1 MLLLEVVL
9 RGFEHRSGVITCVQ
23 LVKGGSA
30 VRVGQGLLVGLVAV
44 LGWGRLQRGLR
55 VASRYWSWRVV
66 YFQLDLTF
74 EFDLLSFTVQVASS
88 VG

>member
-9 RGFEHRSGVITCVQ
+9 RGLEHRSGVVTCVQ

-44 LGWGRLQRGLR
+44 LGWGRL
-55 VASRYWSWRVV
+55 
-66 YFQLDLTF
+66 
-74 EFDLLSFTVQVASS
+74 
-88 VG
+88 